1 MNLKTKRQHFFYSIS
16 IGVTISVIIMILL
29 FLAIDTIENKDNQ
42 RQRLE
47 VLERFL
53 RYQSRAEAT
62 INESINLLEG
72 YMTYIKI
79 NPDIS
84 EEDSNKY
91 LENLLSQKETLIRN
105 IGIMEDTTVIWNYPK
120 EGNEKVIGID
130 LTAIPSQRDD
140 ILKVK
145 ETSKRL
151 FIGPVDLV
159 QGGMG
164 FIARLP
170 MVIEGEYW
178 GQISIVL
185 DGDKYLEYMDTIAEE
200 SKLNVAIYNMEDF
213 PMKPFHGDGD
223 LIDRDGQVLNIEIL
237 NNKWK
242 VVIEPLHGWEKHKTI
257 GWTFRGLSI
266 LISLIIGAFILM
278 IFNTRY
284 QLNYQAMNDQLTGL
298 NNRYFLEYYY
308 QTILKKA
315 EANNEFIGLFLI
327 DINHFKAIND
337 NYGHKVG
344 DLVLIEF
351 AKRIQTIG
359 INKKRGFRIG
369 GDEFLILVSNIDQL
383 QDLEYVTRIIRAETL
398 FRFKQQDID
407 IEVVPS
413 IGLATY
419 PIDGD
424 TLERVMN
431 VADSRMYEEKRL
443 TR

>member
-1 MNLKTKRQHFFYSIS
+1 MGIGVSIS
-16 IGVTISVIIMILL
+16 IVIMTL
-29 FLAIDTIENKDNQ
+29 FFLSIDTIENKYNQ

-53 RYQSRAEAT
+53 RFQSRAET
-62 INESINLLEG
+62 IINESINLLEG

-91 LENLLSQKETLIRN
+91 LDNLLSTKKTLIRN
-105 IGIMEDTTVIWNYPK
+105 IGIMEDTTVIWNYPR
-120 EGNEKVIGID
+120 EGNKEVIGVD
-130 LTAIPSQRDD
+130 LTTITSQKDD
-140 ILKVK
+140 IIKVK
-145 ETSKRL
+145 KTLKRL
-151 FIGPVDLV
+151 FIGPVNLI
-159 QGGMG
+159 QGGVG

-170 MVIEGEYW
+170 IVFEGEYK
-178 GQISIVL
+178 GQISVVL
-185 DGDKYLEYMDTIAEE
+185 DGDKYLEYMDVIAEE
-200 SKLNVAIYNMEDF
+200 SKLNVTIYNLEDF
-213 PMKPFHGDGD
+213 PLQPFHGDSK
-223 LIDRDGQVLNIEIL
+223 LIDREGLVLNIEIL

-242 VVIEPLHGWEKHKTI
+242 VVIEPLHGWKKNKTI
-257 GWTFRGLSI
+257 ILAYRALSI
-266 LISLIIGAFILM
+266 LIGLIIG
-278 IFNTRY
+278 IFLHIIFYTRY

-298 NNRYFLEYYY
+298 NNRYFLDYYY

-351 AKRIQTIG
+351 AKRIQAIG

-369 GDEFLILVSNIDQL
+369 GDEFLILVSDINEL
-383 QDLEYVTRIIRAETL
+383 QDLEYAFRIIREETL
-398 FRFKQQDID
+398 FRFKYQDNH

-424 TLERVMN
+424 TLERIMN

-443 TR
+443 SK